1 MGKVIFRDALAK
13 TAKGLGWKGASLPE
27 LKQWMD
33 DEGRE
38 FVMDGETVDVE
49 KSWAKTKTVTIS
61 VTADAGEDVVVED
74 GASEM
79 EGESMDGEEEPMPKG
94 GRRAAFA
101 AERGQKDFRK
111 TFAETTKPRT
121 VRDFAAESGKK
132 AYNRAAN
139 SGTLYKGYVPVFAD
153 ADRAEVFGAAFR
165 LSVMGDKP
173 YSQKARDR
181 DIIGVKTSGT
191 TSVNEWGGSLVVS
204 QVGTEVIDLLH
215 NFGATRQLAGVTNMP
230 DGSWQTPRKTTNMS
244 FSFVGET
251 DSISETNP
259 AYDRVQL
266 TAHKLAGIAR
276 LSNELLNDSA
286 FNIADE
292 VARSAAAGAAFA
304 EDSCYFNGTGLA
316 THAGLAGD
324 IDANSTYDAA
334 LSSSWD
340 DYTIA
345 KLQNWLGKIPAE
357 AWRSGTVQIACS
369 TAFYQS
375 VLLRFAMSAGGNVGS
390 DLQNGFQGNLRWSGV
405 PVILSEVLPSTYTG
419 DQIVAY
425 AGSFKR
431 GTKFGVVSGSEQ
443 ISTSDQAYWT
453 TDEFGFRYTERIAF
467 NNHDVGGTSSEVIA
481 LQD

>member
-1 MGKVIFRDALAK
+1 MGKVITKAALVK
-13 TAKGLGWKGASLPE
+13 TAKGLGWEGNSLAE

-33 DEGRE
+33 DEGQH
-38 FVMDGETVDVE
+38 FTFDGDAVDID

-61 VTADAGEDVVVED
+61 VTADAGEEVVVQD
-74 GASEM
+74 ATSEM
-79 EGESMDGEEEPMPKG
+79 EGESMDPEEEPMPKS
-94 GRRAAFA
+94 GRRAAMA
-101 AERGQKDFRK
+101 AARGQDFRK
-111 TFAETTKPRT
+111 AFAETTQIKT
-121 VRDFAAESGKK
+121 VRDFAADSAKK

-139 SGTLYKGYVPVFAD
+139 SGALYKGYTPVFAD

-165 LSVMGDKP
+165 LSVMGDRA
-173 YSQKARDR
+173 YSQKSRDR
-181 DIIGVKTSGT
+181 DIIGIKTTGT

-204 QVGTEVIDLLH
+204 EVGTEVIDLLH
-215 NFGATRQLAGVTNMP
+215 TYGATRQLAGVTNMP

-244 FSFVGET
+244 FSFVGEAA
-251 DSISETNP
+251 SISETNP

-292 VARSAAAGAAFA
+292 VARSAAAGAAYA
-304 EDSCYFNGTGLA
+304 EDACYFNGTGLA
-316 THAGLAGD
+316 THAGLVGD
-324 IDANSTYDAA
+324 VDSSSTHDAA

-340 DYTIA
+340 DYTIG
-345 KLQNWLGKIPAE
+345 KLQTWLGKIPAE

-375 VLLRFAMSAGGNVGS
+375 VLLRFAMSAGGNIGS

-405 PVILSEVLPSTYTG
+405 PVILSEVLPSTYSG

-453 TDEFGFRYTERIAF
+453 TDEFGFRYIERIAF